1 MFRTMNDF
9 YATWKEEAKGTQQV
23 LDALTDESLN
33 QDFIEGHRNLGR
45 LGWHLATT
53 LEEMIEHTGLRFSA
67 ADFTKPV
74 PDTAEEIAEA
84 YRFTNQSMIMAM
96 KNNWTDETL
105 QEEYDMYGEKW
116 TVATIL
122 KVLLLHQVHHRAQ
135 MIVLMRQAGL
145 KVPGLY
151 GPAKEEWAAMGAE
164 PPEV

>member
-9 YATWKEEAKGTQQV
+9 YTTWKEEAKGTQQV
-23 LDALTDESLN
+23 LDSLTDESLQKN
-33 QDFIEGHRNLGR
+33 FTEGHRNLGR

-53 LEEMIEHTGLRFSA
+53 LEEMVSHTGLQFSG
-67 ADFTKPV
+67 ADFSKPV

-84 YRFTNQSMIMAM
+84 YRFTNQSMIRAM
-96 KNNWTDETL
+96 KDNWTDETL
-105 QEEYDMYGEKW
+105 QEEHDMYGEKW

-135 MIVLMRQAGL
+135 MTVLMRQAGL

-151 GPAKEEWAAMGAE
+151 GPAKEEWTAMGAE
-164 PPEV
+164 PPTV

>member
-9 YATWKEEAKGTQQV
+9 YDTWKDEAKGTQQV
-23 LDALTDESLN
+23 LDALTDESLTQN
-33 QDFIEGHRNLGR
+33 FTEGHRNLGR

-53 LEEMIEHTGLRFSA
+53 LEEMIEHTGLKFSA
-67 ADFTKPV
+67 ADFHKPV
-74 PDTAEEIAEA
+74 PEKAADIAEA
-84 YRFTNQSMIMAM
+84 YRFTNQSMITAM
-96 KNNWTDETL
+96 KDNWTDETL
-105 QEEYDMYGEKW
+105 DEEFDMYGEKW

-135 MIVLMRQAGL
+135 MTVLMRQAGL

-164 PPEV
+164 PPQV

>member
-9 YATWKEEAKGTQQV
+9 YADWKEEAKGTQQV
-23 LDALTDESLN
+23 LDALTDKSLH
-33 QDFIEGHRNLGR
+33 QDFTEGHRDLGR
-45 LGWHLATT
+45 LGWHLATS
-53 LEEMIEHTGLRFSA
+53 LEEMVEHTGLKFSA
-67 ADFTKPV
+67 ADFSKPV

-135 MIVLMRQAGL
+135 MTVLMRQAGL

>member
-9 YATWKEEAKGTQQV
+9 YDTWKDEAKGTQQV
-23 LDALTDESLN
+23 LDALTDESLTQN
-33 QDFIEGHRNLGR
+33 FTEGHRNLGR

-53 LEEMIEHTGLRFSA
+53 LEEMIEHTGLKFSA
-67 ADFTKPV
+67 ADFHKPV
-74 PDTAEEIAEA
+74 PEKAEDVAEA
-84 YRFTNQSMIMAM
+84 YSFTNQSMITAM
-96 KNNWTDETL
+96 KDNWTDETL
-105 QEEYDMYGEKW
+105 DEEFDMYGEKW

-135 MIVLMRQAGL
+135 MTVLMRQAGL

-164 PPEV
+164 PPQV